1 MGDGKNTANIKIT
14 RMSTDVIQAIFD
26 LLKDNKEFPNYQA
39 ERRIDIFINYFLER
53 ILSTY
58 LMEETIFVCPEF
70 PLKRSDNN
78 RSTKLDYLYRTKNQ
92 PVFVELKTDLYSLCE
107 DQALRYL
114 NCNWNTCSSDLN
126 QIISSTKT
134 GYRTKYRKLISII
147 NSIKFNDEN
156 PEIKVIYISPLNDNA
171 SSIWR
176 NVNINRVTKLSDLKI
191 NFQHEESTL
200 WKNILNLD
208 LKIFEANKCS

>member
-1 MGDGKNTANIKIT
+1 
-14 RMSTDVIQAIFD
+14 MSTDVIQAIFD

-39 ERRIDIFINYFLER
+39 ERRIDIFINFFLGR

-58 LMEETIFVCPEF
+58 LREETLYVCPEF

-78 RSTKLDYLYRTKNQ
+78 RSIKLDYLYKTYTQ
-92 PVFVELKTDLYSLCE
+92 PVFVELKTDAYSLSE

-114 NCNWNTCSSDLN
+114 NCNWNICASDLN
-126 QIISSTKT
+126 QIISATKS

-147 NSIKFNDEN
+147 KNLNFMDEN
-156 PEIKVIYISPLNDNA
+156 PAIKVIYISPIKDNTP
-171 SSIWR
+171 SVWK
-176 NVNINRVTKLSDLKI
+176 NVTMMGITKLSDLKMS
-191 NFQHEESTL
+191 FQEEESTL

-208 LKIFEANKCS
+208 LTIFEIKKSNSETGIII